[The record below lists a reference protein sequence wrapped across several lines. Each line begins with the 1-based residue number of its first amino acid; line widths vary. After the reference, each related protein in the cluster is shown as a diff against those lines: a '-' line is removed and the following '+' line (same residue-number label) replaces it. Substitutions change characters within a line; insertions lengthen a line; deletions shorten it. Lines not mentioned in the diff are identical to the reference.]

1 MMRQHRIL
9 PMKIM
14 DRISAMMVNTFPN
27 HLSLDS
33 ALFAVLCPDLYAE
46 RPREHE
52 SLNNII
58 IVDNLPKVDQAK
70 LEKLKAVVSKVYSKF
85 GICRNEYYPLDDE
98 GKTKG

>member
-1 MMRQHRIL
+1 
-9 PMKIM
+9 
-14 DRISAMMVNTFPN
+14 MMVNTFPN